1 MTKVLTFVIDAQNP
15 GVHHETLTPNKAPS
29 MSAHLNPAFK
39 QQLLAQRASLLA
51 QLSSLRGGAVGRA
64 EASAEH
70 FGRAEELDSGQVS
83 TAREIEL
90 ALDDRETIEIGLI
103 DAALAR
109 IAAGNYG
116 LCTDCGVEIPLA
128 RLHAAPEA
136 PRCIPC
142 QEKLE

>member
-1 MTKVLTFVIDAQNP
+1 
-15 GVHHETLTPNKAPS
+15 

-51 QLSSLRGGAVGRA
+51 QLSSLRGGSVGRA

-70 FGRAEELDSGQVS
+70 LSRAAELDSGQISS
-83 TAREIEL
+83 TRDLEL
-90 ALDDRETIEIGLI
+90 ALDDRESTEIRLV

-109 IAAGNYG
+109 IEAGSYG

-136 PRCIPC
+136 QRCIGC
-142 QEKLE
+142 QEKIE

>member
-1 MTKVLTFVIDAQNP
+1 MRIKDAKPRAVHDENSTTQTGNP
-15 GVHHETLTPNKAPS
+15 

-39 QQLLAQRASLLA
+39 KQLLAQRASLLA
-51 QLSSLRGGAVGRA
+51 QLSSLRGGSVGRA

-70 FGRAEELDSGQVS
+70 LGRNAELDNGQIS
-83 TAREIEL
+83 SARDLEL
-90 ALDDRETIEIGLI
+90 ALDDRETTEIRLVN
-103 DAALAR
+103 AALAR
-109 IAAGNYG
+109 IEAGSYG

-136 PRCIPC
+136 ARCIHC

>member
-1 MTKVLTFVIDAQNP
+1 MTNVLTFVIDVRKPREHHKNLTTQTGNP
-15 GVHHETLTPNKAPS
+15 

-39 QQLLAQRASLLA
+39 KQLLAQRASLLA
-51 QLSSLRGGAVGRA
+51 QLSSLRGGSVGRA

-70 FGRAEELDSGQVS
+70 LGRNAELDNGQIS
-83 TAREIEL
+83 SARDLEL
-90 ALDDRETIEIGLI
+90 ALDDRETTEIRLVN
-103 DAALAR
+103 AALAR
-109 IAAGNYG
+109 IEAGSYG

-136 PRCIPC
+136 ARCIHC

>member
-1 MTKVLTFVIDAQNP
+1 MRIKDAKPRAVHDENSTTQTGNP
-15 GVHHETLTPNKAPS
+15 

-39 QQLLAQRASLLA
+39 KQLLAQRASLLA
-51 QLSSLRGGAVGRA
+51 QLSSLRGGSVGRA

-70 FGRAEELDSGQVS
+70 LGRNAELDNGQIS
-83 TAREIEL
+83 SARDLEL
-90 ALDDRETIEIGLI
+90 ALDDRETTEIRLV

-109 IAAGNYG
+109 IDAGSYG

-136 PRCIPC
+136 ARCIHC

>member
-1 MTKVLTFVIDAQNP
+1 MRIKDAKPRAVHDENSTTQTGNP
-15 GVHHETLTPNKAPS
+15 

-39 QQLLAQRASLLA
+39 KQLLAQRASLLA
-51 QLSSLRGGAVGRA
+51 QLSSLRGGSVGRA

-70 FGRAEELDSGQVS
+70 LGRNAELDNGQIS
-83 TAREIEL
+83 SARDLEL
-90 ALDDRETIEIGLI
+90 ALDDRETTEIRLVN
-103 DAALAR
+103 AELAR
-109 IAAGNYG
+109 IDAGSYG

-136 PRCIPC
+136 ARCIHC

>member
-1 MTKVLTFVIDAQNP
+1 MRIKDAKPRAVHDENSTTQTGNP
-15 GVHHETLTPNKAPS
+15 

-39 QQLLAQRASLLA
+39 KQLLAQRASLLA
-51 QLSSLRGGAVGRA
+51 QLSSLRGGSVGRA

-70 FGRAEELDSGQVS
+70 LGRNAELDNGQIS
-83 TAREIEL
+83 SARDLEL
-90 ALDDRETIEIGLI
+90 ALDDRETTEIRLVN
-103 DAALAR
+103 AALAR
-109 IAAGNYG
+109 IDAGSYG

-136 PRCIPC
+136 ARCIHC

>member
-1 MTKVLTFVIDAQNP
+1 
-15 GVHHETLTPNKAPS
+15 

-39 QQLLAQRASLLA
+39 RQLLAQRASLLA
-51 QLSSLRGGAVGRA
+51 QLSSLRGGTVGRA

-70 FGRAEELDSGQVS
+70 FGRAEELDSGQISS
-83 TAREIEL
+83 TRELEL
-90 ALDDRETIEIGLI
+90 ALDDRESTELRMV

-109 IAAGNYG
+109 IEAGTYG

-136 PRCIPC
+136 PRCIAC
-142 QEKLE
+142 QEKIE

>member
-1 MTKVLTFVIDAQNP
+1 
-15 GVHHETLTPNKAPS
+15 

-39 QQLLAQRASLLA
+39 QQLLEQRASILA
-51 QLSSLRGGAVGRA
+51 QLNSLRGGTVGRV

-83 TAREIEL
+83 SARELEL
-90 ALDDRETIEIGLI
+90 ALDDRESTELRLV

-109 IAAGNYG
+109 IEAGTYG

-136 PRCIPC
+136 PRCIAC
-142 QEKLE
+142 QEKIE